1 MVEHIRVFW
10 HFLDDILN
18 SILFV
23 LLGLQILVLDWP
35 RAALLALPILI
46 PLLLAAR
53 WLSVAGALRLL
64 DLPKTHRQKRLG
76 LINLLTW
83 TGMRGGL
90 AVALAMSLLP
100 GQGRDLFL
108 TVTFGVVAFS
118 ILVQGLTIKALFP
131 PAVLRA
137 ISRET

>member
-1 MVEHIRVFW
+1 
-10 HFLDDILN
+10 
-18 SILFV
+18 
-23 LLGLQILVLDWP
+23 
-35 RAALLALPILI
+35 
-46 PLLLAAR
+46 
-53 WLSVAGALRLL
+53 
-64 DLPKTHRQKRLG
+64 
-76 LINLLTW
+76 
-83 TGMRGGL
+83 MRGGL